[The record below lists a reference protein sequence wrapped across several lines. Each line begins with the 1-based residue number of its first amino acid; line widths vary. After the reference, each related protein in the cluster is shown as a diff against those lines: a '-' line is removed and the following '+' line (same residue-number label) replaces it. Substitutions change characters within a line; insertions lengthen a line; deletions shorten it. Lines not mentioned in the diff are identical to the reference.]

1 MKTVAG
7 ALEPAGRHCMGTSIR
22 RIDYFNCTVRD
33 RPGEAHQV
41 LSILARHGVELLAF
55 NAVPA
60 GIDQTQL
67 VLFPANV
74 DGLVRAASELGLILT
89 GPQHALM
96 IQGDDELG
104 ALVDIHRRLFDAH
117 VNVFASTGVADGRGG
132 FGYLI
137 YVRSEE
143 FEQAAAA
150 LDL

>member
-1 MKTVAG
+1 MART
-7 ALEPAGRHCMGTSIR
+7 IR
-22 RIDYFNCTVRD
+22 RVEYFNCTVRD
-33 RPGEAHQV
+33 RPGEAYQL
-41 LSILARHGVELLAF
+41 LSILAGHGVDLLAF

-60 GIDQTQL
+60 GTGQTQL
-67 VLFPANV
+67 VLFPADV
-74 DGLVRAASELGLILT
+74 DRMVRAASELGLVLS

-117 VNVFASTGVADGRGG
+117 VNVFASSGVADGKGG
-132 FGYLI
+132 FGYVI